1 MQNLADL
8 RILACSVDSG
18 GSFGRGIVRVRAGLT
33 ALVAVVVAAAVGCT
47 SGGKDDTNAPAA
59 ATATTVHDMATM
71 SAPLAAD
78 ASPREVRARFE
89 QLLGQHALLAVR
101 LARSEDDKAPDL
113 QRVVQGSLAANT
125 GALEQVVGVTFDSTR
140 AARFDQLWK
149 GYTDDLAA
157 YANSAAT
164 GNGAGTQEARAALL
178 DGCKDWGVWLAE
190 ASGGR
195 VEAAEATR
203 AAQARVEELMDQ
215 ADAYAG
221 KDYDRAYKLERQAYQ
236 RTYGTGTELARAS
249 LPAKEAAGLDQ
260 APEQLRS
267 AFAMLLGEHME
278 LIVDAQQATFAGSP
292 EFQAAAAQ
300 VNANTAALTKAMSG
314 IVGPEK
320 AAEFQRAWANHV
332 EGLMAYTAAVA
343 GKDEAAETVAKQNL
357 DGFAERLALYFSDVV
372 RNVLSTDPLTKAL
385 TAHDTHLIDQVDAY
399 AAKDYA
405 RAQQVQDEGYQ
416 HMLGVAN
423 VLVDA
428 IEKVM
433 AADMP
438 AGGSK
443 TGAGGMAGHLAP

>member
-1 MQNLADL
+1 
-8 RILACSVDSG
+8 
-18 GSFGRGIVRVRAGLT
+18 VRVRAGLT
-33 ALVAVVVAAAVGCT
+33 VLVAVVVATAVGCT
-47 SGGKDDTNAPAA
+47 SGGGDKAAPEA
-59 ATATTVHDMATM
+59 ATATTTTTAHHTAT
-71 SAPLAAD
+71 APATLPED

-89 QLLGQHALLAVR
+89 QLLGQHALLAMR
-101 LARSEDDKAPDL
+101 LARSEADKAPDL
-113 QRVVQGSLAANT
+113 QQVVQSSVAANT
-125 GALEQVVGVTFDSTR
+125 GAIEQAVGVTFD
-140 AARFDQLWK
+140 AAQADRFQQLWK

-164 GNGAGTQEARAALL
+164 GNSAGTQEARTALL
-178 DGCKDWGVWLAE
+178 DSCKDWGAFLAE

-195 VEAAEATR
+195 VQAAKATKT
-203 AAQARVEELMDQ
+203 AQARVTDLMAQ
-215 ADAYAG
+215 ADAYAD
-221 KDYDRAYKLERQAYQ
+221 KDYTKAYKLEREAYQ
-236 RTYGTGTELARAS
+236 GTYGAGTSLARAS
-249 LPAKEAAGLDQ
+249 LPAKEAADLDK

-278 LIVDAQQATFAGSP
+278 LIVDAQRATFAGSP
-292 EFQAAAAQ
+292 EFEAAAAQ
-300 VNANTAALTKAMSG
+300 VNANTATLAKAMGG

-332 EGLMAYTAAVA
+332 EGLMAYTSAVA
-343 GKDEAAETVAKQNL
+343 DKDEAAKTVAEENL

-372 RNVLSTDPLTKAL
+372 RNVLTTDPLTEAI
-385 TAHDTHLIDQVDAY
+385 TAHDTHLIGQVDAY

-405 RAQQVQDEGYQ
+405 RAQQLQDEGYQ
-416 HMLGVAN
+416 QMLGVAN

-443 TGAGGMAGHLAP
+443 TGGGGMAGHLH